1 MKKLRFLSLSI
12 SVMGLLFFGACEDFI
27 QGVDPIID
35 EVEDDLLNDAEQFP
49 FLANGVRTRFANT
62 HDLLGVLSSG
72 LSDEFEFD
80 QSVPNA
86 TFPTFEDIDLGLIL
100 FDNNSVDGAYDNL
113 GELRFFADNLVDRAD
128 NVEGDAADEEEA
140 YFTGYLYGGLARYF
154 YAAYIGLTEERGGGI
169 IDDGPFIDSDDMYDL
184 ALEKLEAAL
193 DYATEDEARVISS
206 LIARVYLFKGD
217 YSAAATAAAA
227 GMVDG
232 DDPFESKHS
241 AEATNFYWQQAG
253 IARTQYVVANRF
265 RAYIEADPLEAA
277 RVQIDTIRS
286 TQIPDS
292 LRDLQVKYTTNA
304 SPIPVMTWQENKLM
318 IAELVLRGAATGDAV
333 AIVNAV
339 RTSHGLANLTA
350 VDLDVIYEERDKELF
365 VQGNRLMDQRRFE
378 GDLTNPTWHLPAGTW
393 KYLPITQDERNN
405 NPNL

>member
-12 SVMGLLFFGACEDFI
+12 SVVGLLFFFGACEDFI
-27 QGVDPIID
+27 QDVDPIID
-35 EVEDDLLNDAEQFP
+35 EVEDDLLDDAEQFP

-62 HDLLGVLSSG
+62 HDLLCVLSSG

-86 TFPTFEDIDLGLIL
+86 TFPTFDEIDDGLIL
-100 FDNNSVDGAYDNL
+100 LDNNSVDGAYNNL

-128 NVEGDAADEEEA
+128 KVESDAADEEEA
-140 YFTGYLYGGLARYF
+140 YFTGYLYGGLGRYF

-169 IDDGPFIDSDDMYDL
+169 IDNGPFIDSDDMYDL

-193 DYATEDEARVISS
+193 DYATVDEDVDEVGIVNS
-206 LIARVYLFKGD
+206 LIARIYLFKGE

-227 GMVDG
+227 GMADG
-232 DDPFESKHS
+232 DDPFESEHS
-241 AEATNFYWQQAG
+241 AEATNYYWQQAG
-253 IARTQYVVANRF
+253 IARTQYVVSNRF
-265 RAYIEADPLEAA
+265 RAYIEADPLEAN
-277 RVQIDTIRS
+277 RVAIDTIRS

-292 LRDLQVKYTTNA
+292 LRDFQVKYTTNA
-304 SPIPVMTWQENKLM
+304 SPIPVMTWQENELM
-318 IAELVLRGAATGDAV
+318 LAELALRGQSTGDALTR
-333 AIVNAV
+333 VNAV
-339 RTSHGLANLTA
+339 RASHGLADLTA

-365 VQGNRLMDQRRFE
+365 VQGNRLMDQRRF
-378 GDLTNPTWHLPAGTW
+378 DNWHLPDGTW
-393 KYLPITQDERNN
+393 KYLPITADERNN